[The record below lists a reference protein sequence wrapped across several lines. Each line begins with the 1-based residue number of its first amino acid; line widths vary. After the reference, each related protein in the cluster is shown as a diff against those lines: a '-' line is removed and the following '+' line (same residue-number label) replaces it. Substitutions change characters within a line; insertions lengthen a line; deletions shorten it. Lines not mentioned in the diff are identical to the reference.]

1 MYPSTVD
8 AFLAAGCGRCPRGGT
23 PDCSVHRWTH
33 ELLVMRRVLL
43 DSGLKEEIK
52 WQSPCYTHNGK
63 NLILIGAFRDNCVMS
78 FMNGVMMNDPHG
90 LLVKPGENSRV
101 SRVVRI
107 RIGTDIDAL
116 VPKLADLVREA
127 IRVADAGLVVDRIP
141 DSEPELP
148 VEMEDAFADDPDLE
162 TAFYALTPGR
172 RRSWILHIS
181 SAKQSV
187 TRSSRMQAAAPS
199 IRRGKGHMER

>member
-1 MYPSTVD
+1 
-8 AFLAAGCGRCPRGGT
+8 
-23 PDCSVHRWTH
+23 
-33 ELLVMRRVLL
+33 MRQVLL

-63 NLILIGAFRDNCVMS
+63 NLILMGAFRDNCVMS
-78 FMNGVMMNDPHG
+78 FPNGVLMNDPHG

-101 SRVVRI
+101 SRVVRV
-107 RIGTDIDAL
+107 RAGTDIDAL

-127 IRVADAGLVVDRIP
+127 IRVADAGLVVERIP
-141 DSEPELP
+141 ESEPELP
-148 VEMEDAFADDPDLE
+148 VEMDDAFADDPDLE

-181 SAKQSV
+181 SAKQSA
-187 TRSSRMQAAAPS
+187 TRVSRMEAAAPG